1 MPWSDVRHKFKKGG
15 VQEFAERMCQYAREN
30 RWSKNSRSSYKTAHN
45 SWLEF
50 CRVAEVNPT
59 CRHANGRMWSV
70 QETVAHVNTYVAIQ
84 CGMRS
89 MHPASIRKTYLPGI
103 VATFEIRREVNN
115 FENAVA
121 QKDVKLILEGCEK
134 MYLKMHPVAETVK
147 IAFGMDLALCSKET
161 MKTMGTF
168 REDPRHMDLKQK
180 RMFVVMCVGI
190 YFMLRKS
197 EHISKKD
204 GSPAG
209 LKRAKVTF
217 LDYNNRPIPYE
228 RIGKPG
234 YRAKKVCI
242 PTDFSKT
249 DFSGFGRRPWHVRQ
263 EDVRKKDVCI
273 VQILED
279 WIATTRDMYGAKAE
293 DELYDVP
300 GIEKVTAY
308 RLHQVMRSA
317 VRSYTGDVPIGRIAT
332 SHSLRYGG
340 ATMMAAAGFPQYLIA
355 HYGGWKADSEALK
368 KYVRPS
374 DESIER
380 VSRYMTDVALAQPS
394 RHYIN
399 DAIAVYQSRKSSK

>member
-1 MPWSDVRHKFKKGG
+1 M
-15 VQEFAERMCQYAREN
+15 
-30 RWSKNSRSSYKTAHN
+30 
-45 SWLEF
+45 
-50 CRVAEVNPT
+50 AEVNPT

-84 CGMRS
+84 CGMRG

-308 RLHQVMRSA
+308 RLQQVMRSA

-380 VSRYMTDVALAQPS
+380 VSRYMTDMALAQPS

-399 DAIAVYQSRKSSK
+399 DAIAVYQSRKASK